1 MLVFFCINNV
11 MKFSLENTQVYVNT
25 SDLKQILIELKK
37 YKEFY
42 VEESLPNNLI
52 KLNEFQ
58 RDD

>member
-1 MLVFFCINNV
+1 MLIFFCINNV
-11 MKFSLENTQVYVNT
+11 LKFCLENTQDYVNT